1 MTEREKIMD
10 SLKTLEGKTGRG
22 ALSRIL
28 DEEILQYMEKL
39 NRDGVSYSN
48 IAIKLTEATDIPLK
62 PMQVMFAV
70 KKYRERR
77 NLPPVREYTGKP
89 RGRKPQK
96 KGPKASE

>member
-1 MTEREKIMD
+1 ME
-10 SLKTLEGKTGRG
+10 SLKSLEGKTGRG

-39 NRDGVSYSN
+39 NREGVSYSN
-48 IAIKLTEATDIPLK
+48 IAVKLSETTTVPLK

-70 KKYRERR
+70 KKYRERH

-96 KGPKASE
+96 KVMKTPE

>member
-48 IAIKLTEATDIPLK
+48 IAIKLTETTDIPLK

-77 NLPPVREYTGKP
+77 NLPPVRVYTGKP